1 MKSAIRN
8 IVLLAGTVFAMT
20 AWGQSA
26 SVTVGS
32 ATAAAGDTAVV
43 VPVTLTAGQDI
54 AGIDMNVTFTTASQ
68 YSAIAVDCGA
78 ADVSSTLF
86 DSCSVAGNVVTIQ
99 IADTGGNAWVDGL
112 LANITVDVDAAA
124 VPIEDP
130 GDPLVAV
137 VVGAGDTGGTDLDPL
152 PTSTDG
158 AFTVPSGPKGEFTG
172 TPAGLAMA
180 TEQGLANPTGSLTV
194 TNTGEADSLLSGT
207 CSLTGNIQISITS
220 NGGFID
226 IPVGSAGNVV
236 GLACDASAAGSYAAT
251 LSCEHDGSNTSPAD
265 FPVTCEIAPPG
276 AASYVSNPV
285 PGSTIEMT
293 PDGDVPQGA
302 TVPDQMLTIS
312 NGATD
317 ANDNDLVLSNCA
329 WAGSADITATAPT
342 SPLAP
347 QASTMVTFSCSAAT
361 VAANTGTY
369 SCDYDVDG
377 DGSSDGTASDTVN
390 CGVRDAASDIT
401 ESPANGSTL
410 RMVAPIFGTGST
422 SVSFAETLDEGVD
435 ASIDSCSFGDGTYFS
450 VVTALPATV
459 AAGTAVEVTLEG
471 TDPGDGSVTLSD
483 VLTCTYTDT
492 ESTPGTVTYDVVLT
506 IQTAAIPTLS
516 TWGLMAMILT
526 MLGLGGIVIR
536 RRVRS

>member
-8 IVLLAGTVFAMT
+8 LVLLAGSVFAMA

-26 SVTVGS
+26 SVAVGS
-32 ATAAAGDTAVV
+32 ATAAAGDTGVV

-68 YSAIAVDCGA
+68 YSSIDVDCTVA
-78 ADVSSTLF
+78 TVSPNIF

-99 IADTGGNAWVDGL
+99 IADTRATTWVDGL
-112 LANITVDVDAAA
+112 LANITVNVDAAA
-124 VPIEDP
+124 VPIENP

-158 AFTVPSGPKGEFTG
+158 EFTVPSGPKGEFTG

-180 TEQGLANPTGSLTV
+180 TEQGLANPTGTLTV
-194 TNTGEADSLLSGT
+194 TNTGEADSTLSGECT
-207 CSLTGNIQISITS
+207 LSGDAQISVS
-220 NGGFID
+220 NGVFTD
-226 IPVGSAGNVV
+226 IAVGAAGSVV
-236 GLACDASAAGSYAAT
+236 GVACDASAAGSYSST
-251 LSCEHDGSNTSPAD
+251 LSCTHDGSNTSPAD
-265 FPVTCEIAPPG
+265 FAVTCEIAPPG
-276 AASYVSNPV
+276 AASYVSVPV

-293 PDGDVPQGA
+293 PDGDVPQGS

-342 SPLAP
+342 SPIAP
-347 QASTMVTFSCSAAT
+347 QGSTMVTFSCSAAT
-361 VAANTGTY
+361 IAANTGTY

-377 DGSSDGTASDTVN
+377 DQAVDGTASYTVN

-410 RMVAPIFGTGST
+410 RIVAPVFGSGTA

-435 ASIDSCSFGDGTYFS
+435 ASVDSCTFGDGTNFS

-459 AAGTAVEVTLEG
+459 AAGTAVEVTVEG
-471 TDPGDGSVTLSD
+471 TDPGDGSVSVAD
-483 VLTCTYTDT
+483 VLTCTYTDSD
-492 ESTPGTVTYDVVLT
+492 STPGTVVYDVTLT